1 MKSLIRYAFITLIV
15 TMVLC
20 VMPTEAEGEIYE
32 DTLRLHILANS
43 DSEEDQ
49 ALKLN
54 IRDRVL
60 EKYGSMLK
68 VDNSISEA
76 KNKTAT
82 LLPDIKHD
90 VEAWIAELGYD
101 YTAEAYLGEEWY
113 DTREYESFTLP
124 AGNYVSL
131 RIIIGS
137 GEGKNWWCVMYPP
150 LCLDI
155 ATESYPADDGIIDYS
170 KEEISLIQ
178 NGKYQIKFKILE
190 DLSRVFAKN
199 G

>member
-1 MKSLIRYAFITLIV
+1 MKNLIRYAFITLIV

-43 DSEEDQ
+43 NSEEDQ

-54 IRDRVL
+54 IRDRLL
-60 EKYGSMLK
+60 EKYGSILK
-68 VDNSISEA
+68 VGESILEA
-76 KNKTAT
+76 RVLTEA
-82 LLPDIKHD
+82 LLPDIKLD
-90 VEAWIAELGYD
+90 VEKWIAELGYD
-101 YTAEAYLGEEWY
+101 YTAEAFLGEEWY
-113 DTREYESFTLP
+113 DTREYENFTLP
-124 AGNYVSL
+124 AGNYLSL

-137 GEGKNWWCVMYPP
+137 GEGQNWWCVMYPP
-150 LCLDI
+150 LCLDM
-155 ATESYPADDGIIDYS
+155 ATESAPSDDGVIDYS

>member
-43 DSEEDQ
+43 NSEEDQ

-76 KNKTAT
+76 KNKTET

-90 VEAWIAELGYD
+90 VEVWIAELGYD

-150 LCLDI
+150 LCLDV
-155 ATESYPADDGIIDYS
+155 ATESSPADDGIIDYS

>member
-1 MKSLIRYAFITLIV
+1 
-15 TMVLC
+15 
-20 VMPTEAEGEIYE
+20 MPTEAEGEIYE

-76 KNKTAT
+76 KNKTET

-90 VEAWIAELGYD
+90 VEVWIAELGYD

-150 LCLDI
+150 LCLDM
-155 ATESYPADDGIIDYS
+155 ATESSPADDGITDYS